1 VKPESELMMNMWD
14 RAEQALVGVL
24 GLAALAFALWQVL
37 SRYFFPQA
45 SISYAEEAI
54 VYLLIWAIMII
65 SDQLV
70 RTDSHVRSDVVR
82 NFLPSFAVRWMEMFN
97 CVAAILFCGALT
109 WYGWQIVET
118 ARAIDEHSSSNLQFP
133 MWIYYAAL
141 PTGGALMAIRYA
153 IRLIRL
159 LASPDYTVPSHRPGG
174 HELTSID

>member
-1 VKPESELMMNMWD
+1 
-14 RAEQALVGVL
+14 
-24 GLAALAFALWQVL
+24 
-37 SRYFFPQA
+37 
-45 SISYAEEAI
+45 
-54 VYLLIWAIMII
+54 MII